1 MSEIALRYLAVI
13 LAIALLTWAFAW
25 FAKKELVWRVKDSI
39 GWLLKISFLDF
50 VHSII
55 FIRPLKKHS
64 TPIGVFVW
72 LILVFVTGRYL
83 IINQPELAEIPGPF
97 IPMIGYIYYL
107 SALFVIHFVLGISR
121 ATEKENEF

>member
-13 LAIALLTWAFAW
+13 LAIVVLTWAFAW
-25 FAKKELVWRVKDSI
+25 FSQKELFWRVKDSI
-39 GWLLKISFLDF
+39 AWLLKVSFLDF
-50 VHSII
+50 VHSLI
-55 FIRPLKKHS
+55 FLRPLKKHS

-83 IINQPELAEIPGPF
+83 IINHPELGEIPGPY

-107 SALFVIHFVLGISR
+107 SALFIIHFVLGISR
-121 ATEKENEF
+121 AAEKENGF